1 MESDASWAGGERGK
15 IRAGDVDRERV
26 VELLKA
32 AYSEGR
38 LTKDEY
44 DDRLSDALSART
56 YADLD
61 LLIKDLPVAQP
72 VMVPPVAPPV
82 VAPTDR
88 VNNLALAS
96 LVCGLAQFAVGPLGT
111 LPAIILG
118 HMARGQIKR
127 TGERGAG
134 LALAG
139 LLLGWG
145 AVVLGIFIAV
155 MAVAVIANHPMV
167 PPSQFPQQFPQ
178 P

>member
-1 MESDASWAGGERGK
+1 VTWTASAWWNC
-15 IRAGDVDRERV
+15 
-26 VELLKA
+26 
-32 AYSEGR
+32 S
-38 LTKDEY
+38 
-44 DDRLSDALSART
+44 
-56 YADLD
+56 
-61 LLIKDLPVAQP
+61 QP

>member
-1 MESDASWAGGERGK
+1 
-15 IRAGDVDRERV
+15 
-26 VELLKA
+26 
-32 AYSEGR
+32 
-38 LTKDEY
+38 
-44 DDRLSDALSART
+44 
-56 YADLD
+56 
-61 LLIKDLPVAQP
+61 
-72 VMVPPVAPPV
+72 MVPPAAPPV

-96 LVCGLAQFAVGPLGT
+96 LVCGLAQFAIGPLGT

-155 MAVAVIANHPMV
+155 MAVAVITSHPMV